1 MSRET
6 ESAAECALCHE
17 PIGDG
22 DTEGRFCSPGCRNVH
37 TTLAETEP
45 PATTGDGQTRVP
57 DTADVSQR
65 QSGEDTTRAFVR
77 VDGMHSA
84 TCETFL
90 ETRAVALDGV
100 VDVEASYITET
111 VRVDHDP
118 ERTSRDAIA
127 DTLST
132 TGYAAVPREDDSV
145 VPGGVRDEE
154 SRGLETVLGYRYA
167 IGVLFGSFLLLPYVV
182 LLYPSHLSA
191 LLGPDALP
199 LFSGTA
205 PFGGGSGLLVLPL
218 FLALTGI
225 VLFFT
230 GMPLLRGAYV
240 SLKTRQPTT
249 ELATSITVVAA
260 ILYSALAVVLGR
272 TDVYFDL
279 TMVVTATVVAAM
291 FYESLVKQRALDRL
305 TDLTVS
311 RIDEARRYESGEAIE
326 MVPVDDLEDGERILV
341 RQGERIPV
349 DGVLTTGKCSVDE
362 SVVTGESRPVTKREG
377 DEVIGGSVVTDDAA
391 VVTVTGGSTSRL
403 DRLTTTVWNL
413 QSAEHGE
420 QRRANRLTARALT
433 AVVAVAL
440 VAGIAQF
447 VFGGAAVTALLSTLT
462 VLLVATP
469 WALGLAVPLSTA
481 TSIDEALRRDIV
493 VFDETVFER
502 LRAIDVVV
510 FDKTGTLTTGQMR
523 VIDAEGPARLL
534 EAAAILEQRA
544 AHPVAEAIA
553 ATSGTWRDDE
563 EPLEDAPP
571 RMDGDA
577 PTERVREFTSHPK
590 GVEGIV
596 AGQRVLVG
604 HPDCFDERDWSV
616 GEELR
621 DRVRNARGAGRIP
634 VLVGTDGHAEGFI
647 VVGDRPRDSWEEVI
661 SRLTDSGIQV
671 IVLTGDDER
680 AAAFVGRHRGV
691 AHVFAGVEP
700 VAKAATV
707 EQLQASGTVAMVG
720 DGTNDAPALAQADL
734 GIAWGT
740 GTAVASD
747 AADLAIIGEN
757 LGTVETAFEISRTA
771 GKRARQSTYL
781 AFIYNGVA
789 VLLAAQGLFN
799 PLLAM
804 AAVVATGTLIGA
816 NAVRDRIPVG
826 SSR

>member
-6 ESAAECALCHE
+6 ESAAECALCHR
-17 PIGDG
+17 PIEDE
-22 DTEGRFCSPGCRNVH
+22 DTERCFCSPGCRNVH

-45 PATTGDGQTRVP
+45 PATTEDGRTHIP

-65 QSGEDTTRAFVR
+65 QPDEDTTRAFVR

-90 ETRAVALDGV
+90 ETRAEALDGV

-111 VRVDHDP
+111 VRVDYDP
-118 ERTSRDAIA
+118 DHTSRDAIA

-132 TGYAAVPREDDSV
+132 TGYAAVPREEDSV

-199 LFSGTA
+199 LFSGA
-205 PFGGGSGLLVLPL
+205 DPFRGGSGLLVLPL

-260 ILYSALAVVLGR
+260 ILYSAIAVVVGR

-311 RIDEARRYESGEAIE
+311 RIDEARRYEPDQPTE
-326 MVPVDDLEDGERILV
+326 MVPVDNLESGERILV

-377 DEVIGGSVVTDDAA
+377 DELIGGSVVTDDAA

-413 QSAEHGE
+413 QSAEHGD
-420 QRRANRLTARALT
+420 QRRANRLTAGVLP

-440 VAGIAQF
+440 LVGIAQL
-447 VFGGAAVTALLSTLT
+447 VSGGAAVMALLDTLT

-481 TSIDEALRRDIV
+481 TSIEAALRQDIV

-510 FDKTGTLTTGQMR
+510 FDKTGTLT
-523 VIDAEGPARLL
+523 
-534 EAAAILEQRA
+534 
-544 AHPVAEAIA
+544 
-553 ATSGTWRDDE
+553 
-563 EPLEDAPP
+563 
-571 RMDGDA
+571 
-577 PTERVREFTSHPK
+577 
-590 GVEGIV
+590 
-596 AGQRVLVG
+596 
-604 HPDCFDERDWSV
+604 
-616 GEELR
+616 
-621 DRVRNARGAGRIP
+621 
-634 VLVGTDGHAEGFI
+634 
-647 VVGDRPRDSWEEVI
+647 
-661 SRLTDSGIQV
+661 
-671 IVLTGDDER
+671 
-680 AAAFVGRHRGV
+680 
-691 AHVFAGVEP
+691 
-700 VAKAATV
+700 
-707 EQLQASGTVAMVG
+707 
-720 DGTNDAPALAQADL
+720 
-734 GIAWGT
+734 
-740 GTAVASD
+740 
-747 AADLAIIGEN
+747 
-757 LGTVETAFEISRTA
+757 
-771 GKRARQSTYL
+771 
-781 AFIYNGVA
+781 
-789 VLLAAQGLFN
+789 
-799 PLLAM
+799 
-804 AAVVATGTLIGA
+804 
-816 NAVRDRIPVG
+816 
-826 SSR
+826 